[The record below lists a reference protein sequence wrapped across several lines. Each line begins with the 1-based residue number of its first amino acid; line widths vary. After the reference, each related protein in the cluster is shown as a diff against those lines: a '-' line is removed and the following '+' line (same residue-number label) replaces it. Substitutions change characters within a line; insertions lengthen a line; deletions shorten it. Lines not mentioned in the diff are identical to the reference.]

1 MQLFKFNKMI
11 PLSLKLKKESHKNIA
26 RAQDL
31 IVETLY
37 KVFNNAVLHGGTALW
52 RCYNGNRFSEDIDV
66 YIPRNLEKINLFFNS
81 LEKKG
86 FVIKKKKISKN
97 SIYSTL
103 IFDRTYVRFEALF
116 KKVNSV
122 LKDYET
128 SESNFITVYTLTP
141 EQFLEEKVDTY
152 LKRIKI
158 RDLYDLFFLLR
169 FIKINQETKRILS
182 RLIENFKKPVDEND
196 LKAIIISGLI
206 PAADSMLEYIKNFLR

>member
-11 PLSLKLKKESHKNIA
+11 PLSLKLKKELHKNIA

-103 IFDRTYVRFEALF
+103 IFDRTCVRFEALF

>member
-11 PLSLKLKKESHKNIA
+11 PLSLKLKKELHKNIA

-141 EQFLEEKVDTY
+141 EQFLEKKVDTY

>member
-1 MQLFKFNKMI
+1 MI
-11 PLSLKLKKESHKNIA
+11 PLSLKLKKELHKNIA

-141 EQFLEEKVDTY
+141 EQFLEKKVDTY

>member
-11 PLSLKLKKESHKNIA
+11 PLSLKLKKELHKNIA